1 MNAREIV
8 LKADQEISGGELGKV
23 AGYLADD
30 FKFVGAAPQPL
41 GKDQTLGL
49 WATLRAGLPDF
60 NHNLGNVREAGNI
73 VYATVEVTGTHTAT
87 LSIPHG
93 PTLPA
98 TGRKWQNPVERI
110 AITVRDGKIAEW
122 AVEAVPGGGVAG
134 LLGQLG

>member
-1 MNAREIV
+1 MSAREIV
-8 LKADQEISGGELGKV
+8 VKAEKEISGGELGKA

-41 GKDQTLGL
+41 NKDETLGL
-49 WATLRAGLPDF
+49 WATLRAAMPDF
-60 NHNLGNVREAGNI
+60 NHNLGSVREAGNL

-93 PTLPA
+93 PTLAA
-98 TGRKWQNPVERI
+98 TGRRWQNPIERI
-110 AITVRDGKIAEW
+110 AITVRNGKIAEW
-122 AVEAVPGGGVAG
+122 VVESVPGGGLAG